1 MKESVKFTH
10 YVDPGHSWVRVPLKM
25 LDKLSIAN
33 KISSYSYQRTDYVYL
48 EEDCDF
54 SVFLGA
60 MKARG
65 QKVELVSKYTD
76 RQSRIRGYLPYISP
90 VSFTHS

>member
-1 MKESVKFTH
+1 MKKSVKFTH
-10 YVDPGHSWVRVPLKM
+10 YVDPGHSWVRVPSKM

-54 SVFLGA
+54 SIFLDA
-60 MKARG
+60 MEARG
-65 QKVELVSKYTD
+65 QKVVLVPKHTN
-76 RQSRIRGYLPYISP
+76 RQSRIRSYLPYISP
-90 VSFTHS
+90 VSFAHS